1 MATAVRAGE
10 AAVSARR
17 LTGSARPGRRRG
29 APLVA
34 ALPLLLAPVA
44 AVAAQATPPAS
55 QPAMPQQASPMV
67 ETTRAHERLS
77 PGILSGDTLS
87 FMGPGGRPVAL
98 HVPRAA
104 WHADSLRLVVHFFGA
119 AWLPMQA
126 VDALGNERVAAVVN
140 LGGGSGIYHR
150 TFADPSAF
158 PALLDSVR
166 ANVAR
171 RAGRVAPMAPVTL
184 TAFSAG
190 HGAVRV
196 ILRDPSLAE
205 RVGAVLLLD
214 GLHTSY
220 VPEGRP
226 LADGGVLDSTNLVAL
241 RDFAR
246 RARRGEA
253 RLLIAHST
261 IFPGTYASTTETADW
276 LLASLGLRRTPVLQ
290 WGPRGMQQLSAVRS
304 GGFEVR
310 GYAGNS
316 APDHI
321 DHLHAMPELLAALL
335 ARPD

>member
-1 MATAVRAGE
+1 MRHRLLTLALLACPLGTACRPG
-10 AAVSARR
+10 
-17 LTGSARPGRRRG
+17 TSARP
-29 APLVA
+29 
-34 ALPLLLAPVA
+34 
-44 AVAAQATPPAS
+44 AVAAAPAT
-55 QPAMPQQASPMV
+55 PQQASPMM
-67 ETTRAHERLS
+67 ETTRAHERLTART
-77 PGILSGDTLS
+77 LRGDTLS
-87 FMGPGGRPVAL
+87 FVGPGGRPVFL
-98 HVPRAA
+98 HVPPDVAT
-104 WHADSLRLVVHFFGA
+104 ADSLRLVVHFFGA
-119 AWLPMQA
+119 AWLPAQA
-126 VDALGNERVAAVVN
+126 IDALGDDHIAVVVN

-166 ANVAR
+166 ARVAQR
-171 RAGRVAPMAPVTL
+171 TGRSAPMARATL

-196 ILRDPSLAE
+196 ILREPALAE

-220 VPEGRP
+220 VPEGRT

-246 RARRGEA
+246 RAMRGET
-253 RLLIAHST
+253 RLLITHST

-276 LLASLGLRRTPVLQ
+276 LLVSLGLRRTAVLQ

-304 GGFEVR
+304 GGFEMR
-310 GYAGNS
+310 GYAGNT

-321 DHLHAMPELLAALL
+321 DQLHAMPELLAALL
-335 ARPD
+335 DR

>member
-1 MATAVRAGE
+1 MSAHRLRG
-10 AAVSARR
+10 AAQRI
-17 LTGSARPGRRRG
+17 RRRRVWQ
-29 APLVA
+29 VA
-34 ALPLLLAPVA
+34 GLLTLSPVAPVA
-44 AVAAQATPPAS
+44 AQTTAPATPPS
-55 QPAMPQQASPMV
+55 TPQQASPMV

-77 PGILSGDTLS
+77 PRRLSGDTLS
-87 FMGPGGRPVAL
+87 FMGPGGRPVAI

-104 WHADSLRLVVHFFGA
+104 WRADSLRPVVHFFGA
-119 AWLPMQA
+119 PWLPMQA
-126 VDALGNERVAAVVN
+126 VDALGDDHVAVVVN

-150 TFADPSAF
+150 TFADSSAF

-166 ANVAR
+166 AHVAQR
-171 RAGRVAPMAPVTL
+171 TGRSVPMARATL

-196 ILRDPSLAE
+196 ILREPALAE

-220 VPEGRP
+220 LPEGRT
-226 LADGGVLDSTNLVAL
+226 LADGGVLDSTNLIAL

-246 RARRGEA
+246 RAMRGET
-253 RLLIAHST
+253 RLLITHST

-276 LLASLGLRRTPVLQ
+276 LLASLGLRRTAVLQ

-321 DHLHAMPELLAALL
+321 DQLHAMPELLAALL
-335 ARPD
+335 APPE